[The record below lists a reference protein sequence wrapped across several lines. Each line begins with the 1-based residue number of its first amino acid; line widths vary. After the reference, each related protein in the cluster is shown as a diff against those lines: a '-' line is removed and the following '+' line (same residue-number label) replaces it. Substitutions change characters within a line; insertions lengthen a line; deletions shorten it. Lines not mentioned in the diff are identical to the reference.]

1 MTKKEVQKKVSQNG
15 EPLDLSKF
23 EWDEKTNTFSSNEDN
38 LVLDFNYV
46 DDCTFDTG
54 SNCTF
59 KTGSNCTFKTGSNCT
74 LNTGSD
80 CTFDTGFNCTFDTR
94 SNCTFDTGSYCTF
107 KTGSSCTFDTGFNC
121 TFDTR
126 DNCVVVRRDV
136 YEIIEVPANRQ
147 IKLNGLEVKGF
158 TYLDENKSI
167 ELSNGAKVSEKTIR
181 EALEFVAKHK

>member
-46 DDCTFDTG
+46 DDCTF
-54 SNCTF
+54 
-59 KTGSNCTFKTGSNCT
+59 K
-74 LNTGSD
+74 
-80 CTFDTGFNCTFDTR
+80 
-94 SNCTFDTGSYCTF
+94 
-107 KTGSSCTFDTGFNC
+107 TGFNC

-147 IKLNGLEVKGF
+147 IKLNGFEVKGF